1 MLPRTAILPSK
12 TYRIVSFHDK
22 EVALRML
29 SMGILPGDDVTV
41 LTRSPFGGCYFIAV
55 GNRWI
60 AARSEELSSIEWIES
75 PALS

>member
-1 MLPRTAILPSK
+1 MLSRQAILPAK
-12 TYRIVSFHDK
+12 TYTIVSFRDK
-22 EVALRML
+22 EVALRLL
-29 SMGILPGDDVTV
+29 SMGILPGDDITV

-75 PALS
+75 PARS